1 MDERNLLYHRK
12 RTPGNHPEKRDGS
25 WAVSVGLDAVGWV
38 WDLRTGRHI
47 TTLNGHVKPIL
58 AVDVSPDGYT
68 VATAGED
75 HACKLWDLRQRRC
88 IYTLPAHSSLISTAC
103 FETGRGD
110 ALLTGSYDGTLRV
123 WSTASYACLN
133 TLEAHEG
140 KVAAGALAMG
150 AGFVVSAGFDKTL
163 KRWRVDQE
171 EDLV

>member
-12 RTPGNHPEKRDGS
+12 RTPGNHPEK
-25 WAVSVGLDAVGWV
+25 VG
-38 WDLRTGRHI
+38 RR
-47 TTLNGHVKPIL
+47 IL
-58 AVDVSPDGYT
+58 ATSQ
-68 VATAGED
+68 GED